1 MTTMAFQ
8 RHLHGSLLV
17 IILMSFNK
25 DDEEKE
31 SRKDKDQINKNT
43 LKINDGIS
51 YGYLL
56 LG

>member
-1 MTTMAFQ
+1 MAFQ